1 MPDCGKLPNHWR
13 VPLASLAALVLA
25 TIWLYRD
32 TAWGMATIWS
42 ERDTYIHGFVV
53 PLISAWLVWRM
64 RHALAPLLPRPS
76 PCAWALMLGP
86 ALLWLAGDLVA
97 VNAASQAALMVQ
109 LVLCVPAV
117 LGWQV
122 TRAVAFPLGFL
133 FFAVPVGDFMLPQ
146 LVKWTADFTVA
157 ALRLSGV
164 PVYRDGQYF
173 VIPSGSWSVVEGC
186 SGIRYL
192 IASVT
197 VGSLF
202 AYLSYTDTKRR
213 LMFVGVSIMVPL
225 LANWQRAYM
234 IVMIGHLSNNQ
245 LAVGVDHV
253 IYGWAFF
260 GVVILVMLFIGVGWA
275 DAPQT
280 SLELAAPMSVATR
293 TAAGLS
299 LWRSSL
305 IAMAVA
311 LMVVASPHLARQA
324 LALGTNPEPVQ
335 LAPVRANA
343 PWQSVASPPSGGAPA
358 FQHASASAH
367 AGYLG
372 PQGQQVGLHIS
383 YYRQQDRERK
393 LVSSV
398 NTLVQQDA
406 HQWALASE
414 GSAKA
419 TLAGMD
425 LRVNETILRQRVAS
439 KGSSGQR
446 LLLWRFYEVNDR
458 FTASDVRAKLE
469 GVRSLLAG
477 EGDDGAIV
485 VMYASLRTDLAEAQ
499 AVAAG
504 RADLQDFL
512 QDQADSLE
520 AALAQ
525 TQEAP

>member
-1 MPDCGKLPNHWR
+1 MPDFGKLPHHWR
-13 VPLASLAALVLA
+13 VPLASLTALVLA

-42 ERDTYIHGFVV
+42 ERDTYTHGFVV

-64 RHALAPLLPRPS
+64 RHALAPMLPRPS
-76 PCAWALMLGP
+76 PWAWALMLGP

-97 VNAASQAALMVQ
+97 VNAASQAALMAQ

-117 LGWQV
+117 LGWQA
-122 TRAVAFPLGFL
+122 TRAMAFPLGFL

-146 LVKWTADFTVA
+146 LVEWTADFTVA

-164 PVYRDGQYF
+164 PVYRDGQHF

-197 VGSLF
+197 VGTLF
-202 AYLSYTDTKRR
+202 AYLSYKDTKRR
-213 LMFVGVSIMVPL
+213 LMFVGVSIVVPL
-225 LANWQRAYM
+225 VANWLRAYM

-245 LAVGVDHV
+245 LAVGVDHI
-253 IYGWAFF
+253 IYGWLFF
-260 GVVILVMLFIGVGWA
+260 GVVILVMLFIGARWA
-275 DAPQT
+275 DAPQAT
-280 SLELAAPMSVATR
+280 LEPADAMPGVSRMPTGPSL
-293 TAAGLS
+293 G
-299 LWRSSL
+299 RSSL
-305 IAMAVA
+305 IAMTVA
-311 LMVVASPHLARQA
+311 LLVVASPHLARQA

-343 PWQSVASPPSGGAPA
+343 PWQSVDSPPSDWVPA

-372 PQGQQVGLHIS
+372 PQGQQVGLHLS

-398 NTLVQQDA
+398 NLLVQQDDP
-406 HQWALASE
+406 HWALASE
-414 GSAKA
+414 GSAQA
-419 TLAGMD
+419 TLAGTD
-425 LRVNETILRQRVAS
+425 LRVSETILRQWVAS
-439 KGSSGQR
+439 KGSGGQR

-469 GVRSLLAG
+469 GVRGLLGG

-485 VMYASLRTDLAEAQ
+485 VVYTALRTDLTEVQ

-504 RADLQDFL
+504 RAVLQDFL
-512 QDQADSLE
+512 HSQAGSLKT
-520 AALAQ
+520 ALAQ